1 MRNFK
6 KVAAIGLAATMLMGS
21 MATAFAAEGGASG
34 SGNYEGYV
42 EETSV
47 FSVDVPTDASA
58 TQGFDFFVDPN
69 GLLAATNY
77 ARMTGA
83 TADDF
88 EADATLFFTRTPVAE
103 DTVNNVAEVVKYGK
117 DSESITFT
125 NKSSYAVNV
134 EVSAAVT
141 GVDGITL
148 GAVEDDTTAPTI
160 YLALVA
166 PGADGNNAT
175 TPITA
180 SGAAVTGSIDGEN
193 SNFEIVYEAADADA
207 GTEAGYRYVER
218 TATDDAPLAPWNTY
232 SFNLTGEC
240 GGTWTADQ
248 AEAEP
253 TVTLTWKVTDPE
265 ATSAATACKLQTVAS
280 GVGTDI
286 TTSITADKGIYIKV
300 DNALLTTSSDKLT
313 SVSINDTALTITT
326 KGNSSGNGGAVYF
339 KLPSGTT
346 LSSGDVF
353 TVVLDGTTYT
363 FTVA

>member
-21 MATAFAAEGGASG
+21 TATAFAAEGGATG
-34 SGNYEGYV
+34 SGDYEGYV

-47 FSVDVPTDASA
+47 FSVEVPTDASA

-69 GLLAATNY
+69 GLLAATDY
-77 ARMTGA
+77 ARISGA

-88 EADATLFFTRTPVAE
+88 EADSTLFFTRTPVAADADNGVE
-103 DTVNNVAEVVKYGK
+103 AVTKYGK

-134 EVSAAVT
+134 EVSAAVS
-141 GVDGITL
+141 GADGITL

-166 PGADGNNAT
+166 PGTDGNDAA

-193 SNFEIVYEAADADA
+193 SNFEVVYKQADADA
-207 GTEAGYRYVER
+207 GTEAGYYYVQK
-218 TATDDAPLAPWNTY
+218 TATDDNPLAPWKTY
-232 SFNLTGEC
+232 SFNLTGAC
-240 GGTWTADQ
+240 GGTWTAEQ
-248 AEAEP
+248 AEVAP

-265 ATSAATACKLQTVAS
+265 ATPAATACKLQTVAS

-300 DNALLTTSSDKLT
+300 DNALLTASSDKLT
-313 SVSINDTALTITT
+313 SVSVNDMALTITT

-346 LSSGDVF
+346 LSSGDVL